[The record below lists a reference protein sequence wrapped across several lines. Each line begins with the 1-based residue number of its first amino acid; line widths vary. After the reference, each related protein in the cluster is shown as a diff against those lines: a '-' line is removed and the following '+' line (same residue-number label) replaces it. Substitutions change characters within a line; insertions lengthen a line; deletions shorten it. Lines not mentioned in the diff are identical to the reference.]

1 MGTKGR
7 FLFPRRSLYSRKST
21 ERETKPNFLLPSS
34 TAQRHTSSPIF
45 HPKICCDR
53 PSNTKLKLAKLLMNL
68 AQLSSRS
75 SAPTAG
81 TEKHPVTTHRVAYP
95 KDDFG

>member
-1 MGTKGR
+1 MTKGR
-7 FLFPRRSLYSRKST
+7 FLFPRRSLYSRKT
-21 ERETKPNFLLPSS
+21 
-34 TAQRHTSSPIF
+34 QRQRQNPIF
-45 HPKICCDR
+45 SRPAQPENSQVFIYFLYPKILLR
-53 PSNTKLKLAKLLMNL
+53 AAQQHKLKLAKLLMNL